1 MERKMT
7 TSVRSRDLIQP
18 VLSGQSDDARFA
30 GASDQADRQAASS
43 AALKL
48 RLLTRAAMASA
59 YMILGFLVYAL
70 NL

>member
-1 MERKMT
+1 MEREMT
-7 TSVRSRDLIQP
+7 TSVRSLDLIQP
-18 VLSGQSDDARFA
+18 MISGQSDDAWFA
-30 GASDQADRQAASS
+30 NVSDQAKRQAAGS

-48 RLLTRAAMASA
+48 GLLTRAAMASA

>member
-1 MERKMT
+1 MEREMT
-7 TSVRSRDLIQP
+7 TSVRSLDLIQP
-18 VLSGQSDDARFA
+18 MISGQSDDARFA
-30 GASDQADRQAASS
+30 GASDQADRQAAGS

-48 RLLTRAAMASA
+48 GLLTRAAMASA